1 MMRRLLLIEDDESL
15 REILAMNLEDHGF
28 EVDLASTG
36 EEALAHYDGEIH
48 DVVLCPWC

>member
-28 EVDLASTG
+28 EVDLASTMM
-36 EEALAHYDGEIH
+36 ERFTM
-48 DVVLCPWC
+48 LC